1 MAAQTIMK
9 FWFFTGMIS
18 FLIGQIIR
26 SVRWQILLPENAQHK
41 KRQLLLYTSIG
52 SLLNTILPLRA
63 GDLIRSW
70 LLSRGVQGVRLSTS
84 LTSVLIERMT
94 DGLSI
99 LVIIVLINYLH
110 PAASLAI
117 EPWMVIVPGI
127 IVGTWALVSYSIH
140 FKKLIYWIS
149 SLWNPAI
156 QISLLDFFWI
166 LTLQIKHKRF
176 LSWHY
181 LTATLIMWGSYFYSY
196 ACFSRAFP
204 QLFPIEIFKLFH
216 SDNLNGSLTTA
227 YESGYSTEIIIGL
240 SLFLLTPILFALL
253 FSTLFIKNNNILLSD
268 KFFKTI
274 SDNFSLSTLGLPSS
288 FSGKG
293 AYSNFLNAHFSS
305 SKDLLSKIG
314 VQGFE
319 DCKIS
324 RVFHGGSGAITAIIE
339 KPQGLSIRKVAN
351 LSEAQKLQD
360 QYNWL
365 QSASKQGLPV
375 TAAFN
380 FVNHNNF
387 CFYEMPYL
395 LGSID
400 LHEWIHAAPIENSK
414 QVLVNLF
421 KVISDHHRLN
431 SMIEPK
437 FSGLN
442 DYLNS
447 KVVENISII
456 KYTVSQLIDPFDFR
470 INGDTFSIS
479 EWEFLENIDLLK
491 KIIRNTT
498 QTDIHGDLTIDNIII
513 DGAQNWMLID
523 PNPST
528 VFKSPL
534 MEWGKLLQSLHAGY
548 EFLDRDTKVGFDQ
561 NSIKYP
567 LYKSDRYQ
575 ALLVAL
581 LSGLRHRYGEAGI
594 KEAFLHEIIHF
605 LRLLPYKFK
614 VNDEKGLLF
623 FSVTCALI
631 REYKESYG
639 IT

>member
-1 MAAQTIMK
+1 MK
-9 FWFFTGMIS
+9 YWFFIGMTS
-18 FLIGQIIR
+18 FLVGQIVR
-26 SVRWQILLPENAQHK
+26 SIRWQILLPENAQHK

-63 GDLIRSW
+63 GDLVRSW

-94 DGLSI
+94 DGVSI
-99 LVIIVLINYLH
+99 LLVIQLINYLL
-110 PAASLAI
+110 PATSLSI
-117 EPWMVIVPGI
+117 EPWMVIIPGI
-127 IVGTWALVSYSIH
+127 IVGTWALVSYSNH
-140 FKKLIYWIS
+140 FKKLIFWLS
-149 SLWNPAI
+149 CLWNPAI
-156 QISLLDFFWI
+156 QISILDFFWV

-181 LTATLIMWGSYFYSY
+181 LTATLLMWGSYFFSY

-204 QLFPIEIFKLFH
+204 QLFPIEVFKLFH

-227 YESGYSTEIIIGL
+227 YENGYSAEIIIGL
-240 SLFLLTPILFALL
+240 ALFLLTPILFALL
-253 FSTLFIKNNNILLSD
+253 YSTLFTKNISILSSENFLKNIS
-268 KFFKTI
+268 KKI
-274 SDNFSLSTLGLPSS
+274 SLSPLGLPSS

-293 AYSNFLNAHFSS
+293 AYSNFLHSHFSNNI
-305 SKDLLSKIG
+305 DLLSKIG

-339 KPQGLSIRKVAN
+339 TPQGLNIRKVAN
-351 LSEAQKLQD
+351 LSEARKLED

-365 QSASKQGLPV
+365 QSTSNQGLPV

-400 LHEWIHAAPIENSK
+400 MHEWIHAVPIDNSK
-414 QVLVNLF
+414 QTLNNLI
-421 KVISDHHRLN
+421 KVISEHHSLN
-431 SMIEPK
+431 SMGEPK
-437 FSGLN
+437 ANWLN

-447 KVVENISII
+447 KVIKNISAI
-456 KYTVSQLIDPFDFR
+456 KDTVSQLIDPFDFR
-470 INGDTFSIS
+470 INGDVFSIS
-479 EWEFLENIDLLK
+479 EWEFLEDIDLLK
-491 KIIRNTT
+491 SIIRNTT
-498 QTDIHGDLTIDNIII
+498 QTDIHGDLTIDNLII

-528 VFKSPL
+528 IFKSAL
-534 MEWGKLLQSLHAGY
+534 MDWGKLLQSLHTGY
-548 EFLDRDTKVGFDQ
+548 EFLDRDTKVVFDQ
-561 NSIKYP
+561 KSIKYP
-567 LYKSDRYQ
+567 SYRSDRYQ
-575 ALLVAL
+575 ELFVFL
-581 LSGLRHRYGEAGI
+581 LSELKYRYGDAGT
-594 KEAFLHEIIHF
+594 KEAFLHEIIHY

-614 VNDEKGLLF
+614 ANDEKGLLF
-623 FSVTCALI
+623 FAVTCTII
-631 REYKESYG
+631 REYKVRYG
-639 IT
+639 IA